1 MMLKQ
6 NNAVQEQEDSKR
18 VKITSFKHLLKYKE
32 VGPPLIQL
40 LKSQGIWGIDLDTVY
55 TALNKCHVKK
65 VIEILKKDYIL
76 LYSLI

>member
-6 NNAVQEQEDSKR
+6 NNAVQEQEASKR
-18 VKITSFKHLLKYKE
+18 VKITGFKHLLKYKE

-55 TALNKCHVKK
+55 TALN
-65 VIEILKKDYIL
+65 IL
-76 LYSLI
+76 LFNFFSARQLLTF